1 MMRMQATPLTRSG
14 LRSSA
19 SILAL
24 SALVTSLAWSLPPS
38 AQRGQAPQPQQQEGA
53 TITPNYKDADLSQII
68 QAVSE
73 VTGKNFIID
82 PRVNAKVTMLSATP
96 MSPGAFYEAFL
107 SVLQVYGYVA
117 VPAGK
122 VIKIIPN
129 TDVRQSPSIDLPN
142 SVSSTSD
149 EIVTQIITMKNV
161 SAAQLV
167 PLLRPLI
174 PQQGHLAAYAPGNML
189 IISDRASNVSR
200 IMRIIER
207 MDESGDEPIE
217 VIALQNASA
226 SEVVRTINQLYQG
239 GGAAGGEGGAPVKI
253 VADERTN
260 SVLISGE
267 RSLRLKAKA
276 LVIDLDTPR
285 RGGAGDT
292 EVRYLLYADAEK
304 LADKLKGQAS
314 ATSKAQG
321 GPSPGGGGAA
331 PPGGGG
337 GGGGG
342 GGTSNVD
349 ASVTIWADVPTNAL
363 IMTAPPK
370 IMKNL
375 MAVIDKLDI
384 RRAQVEVEALI
395 VEVDVN
401 KSANIGVQWLLDGGN
416 SYGYGVTN
424 LPGSSGSSIV
434 DIAATALA
442 GVSGISNNAIGNT
455 ATNTGIGTNGIGT
468 TGFGTAIGGVG
479 TGAAGAASGLS
490 SIIPNGAT
498 FAVGKYNSN
507 TGRGFAAVIQA
518 LRSDTTSNIISTPRI
533 ITMNNEEAEVKV
545 TQEIP
550 LISGQYTSSTQ
561 AVNGTTSPFET
572 IQREEV
578 GTILKVTPHISE
590 GDAIQ
595 LKIEQEDSS
604 PGAKIADSS
613 DISTNKRSI
622 KTTIIIED
630 GGIIV
635 LGGLMQDT
643 VTESEDRVPLLG
655 AIPLLGNLF
664 KSRSGSRQKSNLL
677 VFLRPKILRDQ
688 ATTEALSTSKYNEI
702 RDEERNLHKG
712 KITLLPGEK
721 QPSIPQIPPN
731 SPNAKRGPTSVAPA
745 PQPVPAPQ
753 IAPPSSQVA
762 PAPQA
767 APPPSQP
774 APATPVAPP
783 LSQPAPS
790 PQPAPAPQPTGPRPL
805 QPQQ

>member
-1 MMRMQATPLTRSG
+1 MMHLERLSRGLLICILSLSLTT
-14 LRSSA
+14 
-19 SILAL
+19 LAE
-24 SALVTSLAWSLPPS
+24 AAPPGAPNL
-38 AQRGQAPQPQQQEGA
+38 AQRPQDGA

-82 PRVNAKVTMLSATP
+82 PRVNAKVTMLSSTP
-96 MSPGAFYEAFL
+96 MSADAFYQAFL

-122 VIKIIPN
+122 VIKIVPN
-129 TDVRQSPSIDLPN
+129 TDARQLPSIDLPN
-142 SVSSTSD
+142 NVSASSD
-149 EIVTQIITMKNV
+149 EMVTQIITMKNV

-174 PQQGHLAAYAPGNML
+174 PQSGHLAAYPSGNML

-207 MDESGDEPIE
+207 MDESGEEPIE
-217 VIALQNASA
+217 VIPLRNASA
-226 SEVVRTINQLYQG
+226 TEVVRTINQLNSG
-239 GGAAGGEGGAPVKI
+239 TAGGAEGGAPVKV

-267 RSLRLKAKA
+267 KSLRLKVKA
-276 LVIDLDTPR
+276 LVLDLDTPR
-285 RGGAGDT
+285 AGGGDT
-292 EVRYLLYADAEK
+292 QVRYLLYADAEK
-304 LADKLKGQAS
+304 LADKLKGQAT
-314 ATSKAQG
+314 ATAKAQA
-321 GPSPGGGGAA
+321 GPASGAA
-331 PPGGGG
+331 GAPASGASGGS
-337 GGGGG
+337 
-342 GGTSNVD
+342 SNVD

-384 RRAQVEVEALI
+384 RRAQVEVEAMI

-401 KSANIGVQWLLDGGN
+401 KSANLGVQWLLDGGT
-416 SYGYGVTN
+416 SLGYGVIN
-424 LPGSSGSSIV
+424 LPGSNGTSIV
-434 DIAATALA
+434 DIAAAALG
-442 GVSGISNNAIGNT
+442 GVSGLESSAATT
-455 ATNTGIGTNGIGT
+455 ATTTGT
-468 TGFGTAIGGVG
+468 TGT
-479 TGAAGAASGLS
+479 TAASGIS
-490 SIIPNGAT
+490 SLIPNGAT
-498 FAVGKYNSN
+498 FAVGTYNSN
-507 TGRGFAAVIQA
+507 TGKGFAALIQA
-518 LRSDTTSNIISTPRI
+518 LRSDGSSNIISTPRI

-550 LISGQYTSSTQ
+550 LITGQYTSSTA

-590 GDAIQ
+590 GNTIQ
-595 LKIEQEDSS
+595 LKVEQEDSA
-604 PGAKIADSS
+604 PGAKIADSA

-622 KTTIIIED
+622 KTTILIED

-643 VTESEDRVPLLG
+643 VTESEDRVPVLG

-677 VFLRPKILRDQ
+677 VFLRPRILRDQ
-688 ATTEALSTSKYNEI
+688 AATQEVSTKRYDEI
-702 RDEERNLHKG
+702 RDEERTLHKG
-712 KITLLPGEK
+712 KITLLPGER
-721 QPSIPQIPPN
+721 QPALPAIPST
-731 SPNAKRGPTSVAPA
+731 SPNAINSQAPR
-745 PQPVPAPQ
+745 PG
-753 IAPPSSQVA
+753 
-762 PAPQA
+762 
-767 APPPSQP
+767 
-774 APATPVAPP
+774 TPVYI
-783 LSQPAPS
+783 APS
-790 PQPAPAPQPTGPRPL
+790 PQPAPSAQPAATPQPAPAPQVASPSEQPAAPLSQPATQPQPVPPPPIATAPQPTPTP
-805 QPQQ
+805 QPTHSPSPQ

>member
-1 MMRMQATPLTRSG
+1 MMCMQAILLARSG
-14 LRSSA
+14 RPRLA
-19 SILAL
+19 SLLAL
-24 SALVTSLAWSLPPS
+24 SIPAFSVLVTSLAWSLPPP
-38 AQRGQAPQPQQQEGA
+38 AQRGEAPSMQRAPAPQDA

-96 MSPGAFYEAFL
+96 MTPAAFYEAFL

-142 SVSSTSD
+142 QVSSTSD

-161 SAAQLV
+161 SAAALV

-200 IMRIIER
+200 IMRIVER

-226 SEVVRTINQLYQG
+226 TEVVRTINSLYQG
-239 GGAAGGEGGAPVKI
+239 GGGAGGEGGGAPVKV

-267 RSLRLKAKA
+267 KSLRLRAKA
-276 LVIDLDTPR
+276 LVLDLDTPR
-285 RGGAGDT
+285 RGGGGDT

-314 ATSKAQG
+314 ATAKAQG
-321 GPSPGGGGAA
+321 GPATGAA
-331 PPGGGG
+331 PAAT
-337 GGGGG
+337 G
-342 GGTSNVD
+342 GGTPNVD

-401 KSANIGVQWLLDGGN
+401 KSANLGVQWLLDGG
-416 SYGYGVTN
+416 SSLGYGVVN
-424 LPGSSGSSIV
+424 LPGSSGTSIV
-434 DIAATALA
+434 DIAAAALA
-442 GVSGISNNAIGNT
+442 GTSGLANT
-455 ATNTGIGTNGIGT
+455 ATATTTTGVTTGT
-468 TGFGTAIGGVG
+468 TGAT
-479 TGAAGAASGLS
+479 AASGLS
-490 SIIPNGAT
+490 SVIPNGAT
-498 FAVGKYNSN
+498 FAIGKYNSN
-507 TGRGFAAVIQA
+507 TGKGFAAVVQA
-518 LRSDTTSNIISTPRI
+518 LRSDATSNIISTPRV

-550 LISGQYTSSTQ
+550 LITGQYTSSTA

-590 GDAIQ
+590 GDTIQ
-595 LKIEQEDSS
+595 LKIEQEDSA
-604 PGAKIADSS
+604 PGAKLADSA

-622 KTTIIIED
+622 KTTILIED

-643 VTESEDRVPLLG
+643 VTESEDRVPVLG
-655 AIPLLGNLF
+655 AIPLVGNLF

-688 ATTEALSTSKYNEI
+688 AATEATSQAHYNDI
-702 RDEERNLHKG
+702 RNEEKSLHKG
-712 KITLLPGEK
+712 HITLLPGEK
-721 QPSIPQIPPN
+721 QPSIPPVQPYSGPPVR
-731 SPNAKRGPTSVAPA
+731 SPGVNGTTVAPA
-745 PQPVPAPQ
+745 PQMAPGSQPAAGVGIATPPQ
-753 IAPPSSQVA
+753 PAPPSSQ
-762 PAPQA
+762 PAMPG
-767 APPPSQP
+767 QP
-774 APATPVAPP
+774 APTR
-783 LSQPAPS
+783 Q
-790 PQPAPAPQPTGPRPL
+790 PAPQPATAPPTSGGP
-805 QPQQ
+805 